1 MTTST
6 PRPFFSLH
14 CITIQLLEAGLEVQC
29 MIVLM
34 GLTCAGGNMNMESSL
49 MYNFMI
55 VALKV
60 LMAQLVWQTDSC
72 SSVKNLAGALW

>member
-1 MTTST
+1 
-6 PRPFFSLH
+6 
-14 CITIQLLEAGLEVQC
+14 
-29 MIVLM
+29 
-34 GLTCAGGNMNMESSL
+34 MNMESSL